1 MSEEEQAAEEGS
13 APAKPG
19 MMLVIAG
26 LLGGLVI
33 GGLGGSF
40 ALGPMLAKKFAA
52 PKSAEAATAEDKEAE
67 EGKSGGEHGE
77 KKAGAVVHM
86 MENLVLNPS
95 GSNGTR
101 FLMAAVA
108 AEVKDEKVKEEM
120 TGRDAE
126 LRDAALRILGVRT
139 VEQLADMAL
148 REGLKKE
155 LVDSLNARLAS
166 KSAVKRIYFP
176 QFVIQ

>member
-1 MSEEEQAAEEGS
+1 MSEEEQPAEEAS

-19 MMLVIAG
+19 MMLVIAS

-52 PKSAEAATAEDKEAE
+52 PKSAEAATTEEKE
-67 EGKSGGEHGE
+67 EGKGDGEHSE
-77 KKAGAVVHM
+77 KKTGATVHM

-120 TGRDAE
+120 AGRDAE

-139 VEQLADMAL
+139 VEQLADVTL
-148 REGLKKE
+148 REALKKE

-166 KSAVKRIYFP
+166 KTAIKRIYFP